1 VTQDCPPLFDDLK
14 DEKTPVSSYY
24 PPPIDSARSG
34 PIPRSENTISGPRP
48 ILPRPKGAPE
58 QIEPSVIVGPGI
70 LAEVDTADP
79 LLDTVHMVRRLYA
92 RKLEL
97 TLVASLGAILAAA
110 VTLWLAQTLARG
122 HTSPFAP
129 ADSNR
134 LVAPMLS
141 VSLSPPPVFDQGSID
156 DRR

>member
-1 VTQDCPPLFDDLK
+1 VTQDCPPLLDDLK

-24 PPPIDSARSG
+24 PPPMDSVKSG
-34 PIPRSENTISGPRP
+34 PVPRSENTISGPRP
-48 ILPRPKGAPE
+48 ILRRTQGAPA

-70 LAEVDTADP
+70 LAVVDTADP
-79 LLDTVHMVRRLYA
+79 QSDTAHMVRRLYA

-110 VTLWLAQTLARG
+110 GTLWLAQTLARR
-122 HTSPFAP
+122 HTSAFAP
-129 ADSNR
+129 AGSNR
-134 LVAPMLS
+134 LAAPMLS

>member
-1 VTQDCPPLFDDLK
+1 VTQDCPPLLDDLK

-24 PPPIDSARSG
+24 PPPMDSVTSS
-34 PIPRSENTISGPRP
+34 PVPRSENTISGPRP
-48 ILPRPKGAPE
+48 ILRRGAPA

-70 LAEVDTADP
+70 LAVVDTADP
-79 LLDTVHMVRRLYA
+79 QSDTAHMVRRLYA

-110 VTLWLAQTLARG
+110 VTLWLAQTLARR
-122 HTSPFAP
+122 HSSAFAP
-129 ADSNR
+129 AGSNR
-134 LVAPMLS
+134 LAAPMLS